1 MGPNRGARRRNLDCR
16 SSWVGGAAHAEGA
29 SGRTESTLPSR
40 LLLHSY
46 AADLEPCGV
55 EKVAIVLHC
64 LWLVNG
70 FALLLTPFAK
80 LKGFYAQVPSWGQPT
95 PAIAFETMLPLMRF
109 GVWAGIITSL
119 VVLYFLIT
127 RGWAFRNGSA
137 VNAAAS

>member
-1 MGPNRGARRRNLDCR
+1 MLLIGLADVY
-16 SSWVGGAAHAEGA
+16 VGVALLRLQEI
-29 SGRTESTLPSR
+29 GR
-40 LLLHSY
+40 
-46 AADLEPCGV
+46 
-55 EKVAIVLHC
+55 KVAIVLHC

-80 LKGFYAQVPSWGQPT
+80 FKGFYAQMPSWAQPT
-95 PAIAFETMLPLMRF
+95 PAIALESMLPLMRF